1 MTLIIL
7 DEAAREFNESVNYYE
22 AKEPGLGIRFR
33 TEAQLVFERILLNP
47 ELPHLRRGLYRR
59 INFPVF
65 THYAAYIVRGE
76 VIWVVAIAHAHRK
89 PEFWTTRTRQLD

>member
-7 DEAAREFNESVNYYE
+7 DAAEREFNASVDYYE
-22 AKEPGLGIRFR
+22 SREPGLGVEFR
-33 TEAQLVFERILLNP
+33 TEAEAIFERILRNP

-65 THYAAYIVRGE
+65 TYYAAYIIRGD
-76 VIWVVAIAHAHRK
+76 VVWVVAIAHAHRQ
-89 PEFWTTRTRQLD
+89 PEFWLNRTRPFN